1 MNTLLQRPEW
11 PFLVA
16 LAVGLLIGAE
26 RERRKGDGA
35 GRKPAGVRTF
45 TLVALLGGACAALG
59 LGPLLLGAVLVGALA
74 LAAYPKGDRS
84 DPGFTAEVALIVTY
98 VLGALAHD
106 RAFLSLEL
114 GVVVAALLAYR
125 TQIHHLVRDT
135 LSEQELLDGIAFA
148 IAAVV
153 ILPMLPN
160 RALDPFG
167 LFNPFTLWRLI
178 VVVMA
183 LSSFGYVAQRLV
195 GVRFGLMVAG
205 LAGGLVSATAAVAA
219 MAQRSKAE
227 PALAGRAAAGAVA
240 SLISAVIYM
249 FVVVFAVD
257 ADLLPRLAPALGAAA
272 AVLLVYAAILG
283 RLTAAGHDG
292 RPSGRAFDFPA
303 ALLFVLI
310 VAGCTVLSRLLSGAF
325 GEIGALVGA
334 GATGLADAH
343 AAAAS
348 MAALA
353 GSAKLDDAT
362 ATLGILIGLT
372 TNMLIKAPV
381 AFALGSRPFAWRVS
395 LGLALMLAALWI
407 GHGVGVA
414 LGW

>member
-1 MNTLLQRPEW
+1 LNILLQRPEW

-35 GRKPAGVRTF
+35 ARKPAGVRTF
-45 TLVALLGGACAALG
+45 TLVALLGGVCAALG
-59 LGPLLLGAVLVGALA
+59 DGPMLLGAVVVTALA
-74 LAAYPKGDRS
+74 LAGYALGERS
-84 DPGFTAEVALIVTY
+84 DPGLTAEVALVVTY
-98 VLGALAHD
+98 GLGALAHGH
-106 RAFLSLEL
+106 AFLSLEL

-160 RALDPFG
+160 RPLDPFG

-183 LSSFGYVAQRLV
+183 LSSFGYVAQRMV
-195 GVRFGLMVAG
+195 GVRFGLVVAG

-227 PALAGRAAAGAVA
+227 PSLAGRAAAGAVA

-272 AVLLVYAAILG
+272 AALLVYAAILG
-283 RLTAAGHDG
+283 RLSAAGQDG

-325 GEIGALVGA
+325 GAVGALVGA

-353 GSAKLDDAT
+353 GSAKLDDQT
-362 ATLGILIGLT
+362 ATLGVLIGLT

-381 AFALGSRPFAWRVS
+381 AFVLGSRPFAWRVS
-395 LGLALMLAALWI
+395 LGLALMLVALWA
-407 GHGVGVA
+407 GYGASLA
-414 LGW
+414 LG